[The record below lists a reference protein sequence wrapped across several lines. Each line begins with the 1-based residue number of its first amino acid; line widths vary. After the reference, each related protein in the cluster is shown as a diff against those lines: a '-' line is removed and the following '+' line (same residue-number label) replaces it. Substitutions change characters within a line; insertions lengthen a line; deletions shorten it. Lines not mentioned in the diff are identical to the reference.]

1 MTAPDYPLPTLGG
14 YETYQLAQIATFI
27 AERLTRHHASAR
39 GRGGRAARATAVRD
53 LTAAARALDAA
64 VGATEPTPTGRLPR
78 PLDLAS
84 YTAAREL
91 ISSGP
96 RSADVV
102 SLAGSGGQG
111 WAVVGQVPGIGP
123 VGAAADTRDIAA
135 ALRVHLLT
143 RPVAELAPW
152 IVSGAAAPVPT
163 LPRQVDLAA
172 FVEQLDPAQDTDRA
186 VARALRGTDRRTD
199 AAIRG
204 RFHGVDLDAPPVVRP
219 PGLTAQATAVP
230 GRRARRAVVRSVPRR
245 FMIQRPAAP
254 IVPNTSAGP

>member
-27 AERLTRHHASAR
+27 ADRLTRHLASSR
-39 GRGGRAARATAVRD
+39 GRGGRTARATAVRD
-53 LTAAARALDAA
+53 LTAAATALDTAA
-64 VGATEPTPTGRLPR
+64 GATEPTPASLLPR
-78 PLDLAS
+78 PLDTAT

-102 SLAGSGGQG
+102 SLAGSGRRG
-111 WAVVGQVPGIGP
+111 WAVVGHVPGIGP
-123 VGAAADTRDIAA
+123 VGAAVGTRDIAD

-143 RPVAELAPW
+143 RPAAELAPW
-152 IVSGAAAPVPT
+152 AVSQTPVPVPT

-172 FVEQLDPAQDTDRA
+172 FVEQLDPSQATDRA
-186 VARALRGTDRRTD
+186 VARALRGMDRRTD

-204 RFHGVDLDAPPVVRP
+204 RFHGVDLDAPPVIRP
-219 PGLTAQATAVP
+219 PAPPRPATAPV
-230 GRRARRAVVRSVPRR
+230 RRPRRAVVRSAPRR